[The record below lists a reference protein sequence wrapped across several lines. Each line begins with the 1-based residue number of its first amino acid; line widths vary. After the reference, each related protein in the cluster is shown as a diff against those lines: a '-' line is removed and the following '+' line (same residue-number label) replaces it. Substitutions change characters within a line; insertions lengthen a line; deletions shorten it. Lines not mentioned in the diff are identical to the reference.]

1 MTAAALLLAFSV
13 GASNP
18 GTFFSGL
25 WLDHSSGGG
34 AVDTRYTPLGSDPN
48 RVTRLDVN
56 AARGFQTTLD
66 ALCERAIFPILFR
79 YEPFASYPASG
90 GKFELPADF
99 FRHDWTNKPW
109 ATSAAGENLPFAY
122 AADRFAFSE
131 NSYARIF
138 PRAMRYL
145 RAAER
150 YIRNYATDGGQPF
163 LAIPVGSSM
172 FGPMSND
179 VFSTNGALVPTGSV
193 AKAACDFLQTSCLN
207 LYDTPDINIRHEYD
221 PYVYNA
227 VKSFFYPTN
236 RIYSASLKRIDEYQ
250 KQLAE
255 DMGLTLRHG
264 IIEGTNRWTRISTE
278 ELGRLNT
285 FLALWDKSF
294 VDGSVPV
301 YTNEETA
308 VVLTYIHYLKG
319 TATALETA
327 RHNDDGSVSYWNVT
341 ISEDE
346 DAMVK
351 NEDISTNGWHTAAV
365 ANAKVSDIDKT
376 VDGLILG
383 STRLLLPK
391 SVLIDAAGYGTP
403 GTTTT
408 GTLTIHQP
416 DTEVRKFYFLISLAE
431 RPEHEVLID
440 MSTFD
445 DLTVEGSVKVI
456 AQATF
461 ELPLGV
467 SPYQADY
474 KASDGYDYKNFAG
487 SFRGANPVERAY
499 SRVGNVSVQG
509 AWGVNGV
516 ITETGESRRYFRA
529 DGGIFGS
536 GETGVKS
543 AEALELDLAEKARKD
558 ALAVFESVSK
568 VPTEMV
574 MREPAEVVRNKI
586 GVLLSKED
594 IQKAAHSLS
603 CGYAT
608 PALFDNALVVSF
620 DDEGKA
626 FLAVSAANPKE
637 EAYLENGGYIV
648 GSVGIGTSYPEDAI
662 SEISLTNSSAAAT
675 IKLTRSIKWNFKNL
689 PLSVE

>member
-18 GTFFSGL
+18 GTFFTGL
-25 WLDHSSGGG
+25 GFDHSSGGV
-34 AVDTRYTPLGSDPN
+34 AVDARYTPLGSDSN

-56 AARGFQTTLD
+56 AARGFQATLD

-79 YEPFASYPASG
+79 YEPLAEYPAAG
-90 GKFELPADF
+90 GKFEIPADF
-99 FRHDWTNKPW
+99 FRHDWTNNPW
-109 ATSAAGENLPFAY
+109 ATHASVENLPFAY

-131 NSYARIF
+131 NYYARIF

-145 RAAER
+145 RNAER
-150 YIRNYATDGGQPF
+150 YIRNYATDGGQPY

-172 FGPMSND
+172 FGSMSND

-207 LYDTPDINIRHEYD
+207 LYDTPDINARHEYD

-227 VKSFFYPTN
+227 VNSFFYPTN
-236 RIYSASLKRIDEYQ
+236 RIYAASLKRIDEYQ
-250 KQLAE
+250 KQLAA

-319 TATALETA
+319 SATALETA
-327 RHNDDGSVSYWNVT
+327 KRNDDGSVSYWNVT
-341 ISEDE
+341 LEEDE
-346 DAMVK
+346 DAMIPGEGVR
-351 NEDISTNGWHTAAV
+351 TNGWNTTSVATA
-365 ANAKVSDIDKT
+365 KISDIDKT
-376 VDGLILG
+376 VDGLVLG
-383 STRLLLPK
+383 STPLHLPK

-403 GTTTT
+403 GSTIT
-408 GTLTIHQP
+408 GTLTTYQP
-416 DTEVRKFYFLISLAE
+416 DPEVRKVYFLISLAG
-431 RPEHEVLID
+431 RSEHTALID

-445 DLTVEGSVKVI
+445 NLTVEGSVKVI

-461 ELPLGV
+461 YLPLGV
-467 SPYQADY
+467 LPYKADY

-509 AWGVNGV
+509 AWRVTSV
-516 ITETGESRRYFRA
+516 ITETDESRRYFRA
-529 DGGIFGS
+529 EGGVFGS
-536 GETGVKS
+536 GETGVKN

-558 ALAVFESVSK
+558 VLVVFESVSK

-574 MREPAEVVRNKI
+574 MRSPEEVVRNKL
-586 GVLLSKED
+586 GVLLSKDD
-594 IQKAAHSLS
+594 IEKAAHSLS
-603 CGYAT
+603 CADAAT
-608 PALFDNALVVSF
+608 TIYDNSLVVSF

-626 FLAVSAANPKE
+626 FLAVSAADPQK
-637 EAYLENGGYIV
+637 EAYLENGGYLV
-648 GSVGIGTSYPEDAI
+648 GGVSIGASYPQDAS
-662 SEISLTNSSAAAT
+662 SEVSLTNSSATAN
-675 IKLTRSIKWNFKNL
+675 IKLTRSVKWNFKNL
-689 PLSVE
+689 PLSVK